1 MSDTMIAQI
10 GLEVKTW
17 KQISQHEK
25 WLLDPQQAARDDAAR
40 ARVRYETCG
49 GQANYALLVNA
60 QLYLETAEF
69 FMNGGNLLL
78 ARYYLDL
85 VKERVSML
93 EARLI

>member
-1 MSDTMIAQI
+1 
-10 GLEVKTW
+10 
-17 KQISQHEK
+17 
-25 WLLDPQQAARDDAAR
+25 
-40 ARVRYETCG
+40 
-49 GQANYALLVNA
+49 
-60 QLYLETAEF
+60 LETAEF